1 MSIPNFKSQEDW
13 EEFTS
18 LFDSRWHC
26 KKALLD
32 RVKDDMYGRP
42 GFTSPEWSSL
52 PPHSVE
58 TINDIVQ
65 SLLYDVEMDFEEK
78 YPEYKRDDEIFIPRR
93 TFKED
98 VTEALLE
105 ANQKFWNSANEPH
118 ECPPCDTLACV
129 DHLTD
134 E

>member
-1 MSIPNFKSQEDW
+1 MTIPNFKSQEDW
-13 EEFTS
+13 EAFTS
-18 LFDSRWHC
+18 LFDARWHC

-32 RVKDDMYGRP
+32 RVKDDMFP
-42 GFTSPEWSSL
+42 GTGWNGLTSGHME
-52 PPHSVE
+52 V
-58 TINDIVQ
+58 INGIVQ
-65 SLLYDVEMDFEEK
+65 SLLYDVELDFEESH
-78 YPEYKRDDEIFIPRR
+78 PDYKLNRDDIFIPRR

-105 ANQKFWNSANEPH
+105 ANQKFWNEPL
-118 ECPPCDTLACV
+118 ECPPCDVLQCA

>member
-1 MSIPNFKSQEDW
+1 MTIPNFKSQEDW
-13 EEFTS
+13 EAFTS
-18 LFDSRWHC
+18 LFDARWHC

-32 RVKDDMYGRP
+32 RVKDDMYGRQ
-42 GFTSPEWSSL
+42 GFPSPEWSSL

-65 SLLYDVEMDFEEK
+65 SLLYDVEYDFEQSH
-78 YPEYKRDDEIFIPRR
+78 PDYKREDDVFIPRR
-93 TFKED
+93 TFKQD

-105 ANQKFWNSANEPH
+105 ANQKFWNSGNEPT
-118 ECPPCDTLACV
+118 ELACV

>member
-1 MSIPNFKSQEDW
+1 MTIPHFKTQEDW
-13 EEFTS
+13 EAFTS
-18 LFDSRWHC
+18 LFDARWHC

-42 GFTSPEWSSL
+42 GFASPEWSSL

-65 SLLYDVEMDFEEK
+65 NLLYDVEFEFEEK
-78 YPEYKRDDEIFIPRR
+78 YPDYKRDSDDIFIPRR

-98 VTEALLE
+98 VEEALLA
-105 ANQKFWNSANEPH
+105 ANQKFWNQSN
-118 ECPPCDTLACV
+118 DTL
-129 DHLTD
+129 